1 MCQYLCLAL
10 YKKARTAKKFHI
22 HTKYSLLPI
31 YGSIYTLFHICIV
44 QFCYMEAAD
53 LWFIH
58 TLFHICIV
66 KFCLHGIPWSL
77 ATNAFEAANTPLR
90 LNSTPA

>member
-58 TLFHICIV
+58 TYIISYLYCKILFT
-66 KFCLHGIPWSL
+66 W
-77 ATNAFEAANTPLR
+77 NTLVTGH
-90 LNSTPA
+90 SHF